1 MYPDPFSAE
10 VTMHTTLIGAGELAA
25 ALGSAAEGVGHRIRI
40 LDCRARLDDPG
51 FGPRAYAEGHLPGA
65 VYASIDLDF
74 ASPPG
79 DGGRHP
85 LPRAE
90 DLAARLRAWGVDD
103 DDQVVTYDDAGGAFA
118 ARAWWCIR
126 WLGHA
131 AVAVLDGG
139 LKAWTGPL
147 TREVPQPAPG
157 GFSVRRS
164 LTRTIEAVDIV
175 RTIGTKDGAA
185 DLDLIDARA
194 RPRFEGRE
202 EPIDPVAGHIPGA
215 VCLPF
220 QENLGPDGRFRAPAE
235 LAERFA
241 GHGAATICYCGSG
254 VTAAHNIL
262 AMRVAGLPEPVLYPG
277 SWSEWI
283 RDPARPRQ
291 P

>member
-1 MYPDPFSAE
+1 
-10 VTMHTTLIGAGELAA
+10 MHTTLIGADELAA
-25 ALGSAAEGVGHRIRI
+25 ALSDPERFPYRIRI

-51 FGPRAYAEGHLPGA
+51 FGARAYAEGHIPGA
-65 VYASIDLDF
+65 VYASIDSDF
-74 ASPPG
+74 ASAPG

-90 DLAARLRAWGVDD
+90 DLAARLRAWGIDD
-103 DDQVVTYDDAGGAFA
+103 GDQIVTYDDAGGAFA

-126 WLGHA
+126 WLGHS

-139 LKAWTGPL
+139 LKAWPGPL
-147 TREVPQPAPG
+147 TAEVPRPAPG
-157 GFSVRRS
+157 GFSVRAS
-164 LTRTIEAVDIV
+164 LTHTI
-175 RTIGTKDGAA
+175 GAA
-185 DLDLIDARA
+185 DIVWRIADNTGKTGIDLIDARA

-220 QENLGPDGRFRAPAE
+220 QENLGPDGRFRSPAE

-283 RDPARPRQ
+283 RDPARPRV